1 MGYGAREGREQ
12 AIPGCEMCEGGEWSE
27 ETGVGVRG
35 GKGVREACGS
45 VEGGVSG
52 RWEPGPDT
60 TLSPTVQPG
69 QPRSAPANRTRSK
82 DRDARRRETDLRQV
96 HDPRLSEIRR
106 PLMMSPSSAKRRLY
120 FHPLPATQRGSTFDR
135 RKRGCQVASGLSKLS
150 LASTLVL
157 GVQAVG
163 RLWAPYQDQ
172 DVRSVG
178 GSAGCREIDREDWTS
193 KTLPSRSWVR
203 RYDGVRL
210 ASFSLSLSRC
220 TWQSAGTTPRSA
232 SLCVSLQRTK
242 EDAVLALASGGVPP
256 LDTRASVPRGRPLTS
271 GPAPRLHPTS

>member
-1 MGYGAREGREQ
+1 
-12 AIPGCEMCEGGEWSE
+12 
-27 ETGVGVRG
+27 
-35 GKGVREACGS
+35 
-45 VEGGVSG
+45 
-52 RWEPGPDT
+52 
-60 TLSPTVQPG
+60 
-69 QPRSAPANRTRSK
+69 
-82 DRDARRRETDLRQV
+82 
-96 HDPRLSEIRR
+96 
-106 PLMMSPSSAKRRLY
+106 MSPSSAKRRLY

-210 ASFSLSLSRC
+210 ASFSLSLSLAALGKAQAQHLAALHYVCRC
-220 TWQSAGTTPRSA
+220 REQRKKPSWRLPRAG
-232 SLCVSLQRTK
+232 SLRL
-242 EDAVLALASGGVPP
+242 
-256 LDTRASVPRGRPLTS
+256 TRAQAFLEGGS
-271 GPAPRLHPTS
+271 